1 MSFKI
6 KARAIREIFHKDNYW
21 IIAFI
26 PTESNRDIKLN
37 QYGNF
42 SCCGDIGYITIN
54 KDYELELEE
63 GKASKYGMSYNILSV
78 PSMQMEDLNKLTY
91 EEKFDI
97 LMECTS
103 SERIAKNIL
112 TSVPDYIELAVTKG
126 ADAIDTSKIKGVGAT
141 YNQAYCRI
149 LIDKYKYY
157 SFCMDS
163 KRKYYKLSISDAKA
177 LFDKWSTVEEIDKNL
192 KENPYY
198 CLIEICRHSFNKVDE
213 FLMEIRPELEESDER
228 VEALEL
234 EILRRNEV
242 DGSTRLL
249 GNVLCQVIKDDYPKC
264 SKLIPRTKEVAV
276 NSELIYF
283 DEDSKD
289 LSIMATYIAECNI
302 ADFVMRKN
310 INPHV
315 LDIDWKKYTHLE
327 NGFDMSEK
335 QSKALEMFCNYDVML
350 LCGFSGTGKTTSVS
364 GLINL
369 MEDNGISY
377 TLLSTTGKA
386 ARVLSQSTNR
396 PAMTIHRR
404 CFTNEITTDA
414 LIVDEMSLASLD
426 TFTML
431 LKNITNPD
439 CKVVFVFDSAQLC
452 PIGSSKIATDLLDSG
467 KVPFI
472 LLDEVFRY
480 RSNGALFVATNIRNG
495 VNFFNDDTM
504 VKNKGNVYTVSDN
517 YKFIDLQDEDEI
529 FETVVKEYRKLLDKG
544 IKRDDIM
551 IATPMNV
558 GAIGTYRINNY
569 LQAEL
574 NPPRPN
580 EMVHERKVN
589 GVKITFRVGDRVV
602 NKKNDYKILTAEGYR
617 QMQDDTDHV
626 LTEDDVDHSIVL
638 NGQLGTIVEVNKDGL
653 MIRFDEE
660 ILFFSKLKINNLLL
674 GATLSVHSLQ
684 GSTVDY
690 CINIVSNSHKRML
703 CKELLYVAD
712 TRMRKKQIDIG
723 NLDAFIYGIGVS
735 ENAVRKTWEK
745 ELIEKW
751 SDNNEKISNN

>member
-6 KARAIREIFHKDNYW
+6 KARAIREIFHNNNYW

-26 PTESNRDIKLN
+26 PTESNRNIKLN
-37 QYGNF
+37 EYDNF
-42 SCCGDIGYITIN
+42 SCCGDIGYITMN
-54 KDYELELEE
+54 KDYELEVEE
-63 GKASKYGMSYNILSV
+63 GKVSKYGVSYNILSV
-78 PSMQMEDLNKLTY
+78 PSMQMEDLSKLTY

-112 TSVPDYIELAVTKG
+112 ASVPNYIELAVTKG
-126 ADAIDTSKIKGVGAT
+126 ADAIDTSKIKGVGT
-141 YNQAYCRI
+141 NYNQAYCRI

-163 KRKYYKLSISDAKA
+163 KRKQYKLSITDAKL
-177 LFDKWSTVEEIDKNL
+177 LFDKWSTIEEIDKNL

-198 CLIEICRHSFNKVDE
+198 CLIEICKYSFNKVDE

-249 GNVLCQVIKDDYPKC
+249 GNVLCQVIKGDYPRC

-315 LDIDWKKYTHLE
+315 LNIDWKKYTHLE

-335 QSKALEMFCNYDVML
+335 QSKALEMFCSYDVML

-396 PAMTIHRR
+396 PAMTIHRK
-404 CFTNEITTDA
+404 CFTSEITTDA

-439 CKVVFVFDSAQLC
+439 CKVVFVYDSAQLC
-452 PIGSSKIATDLLDSG
+452 PCGSSKIATDLLDSG
-467 KVPFI
+467 RVPFI

-495 VNFFNDDTM
+495 VNFFNDNTM

-529 FETVVKEYRKLLDKG
+529 FDAVVKEYRGLLDKG
-544 IKRDDIM
+544 VKREDIM

-558 GAIGTYRINNY
+558 GTIGTYRINNY
-569 LQAEL
+569 IQAEF

-589 GVKITFRVGDRVV
+589 GTKITFRVGDRVV

-674 GATLSVHSLQ
+674 GSALSIHSLQ

-690 CINIVSNSHKRML
+690 CINVVSNSHKRML

-751 SDNNEKISNN
+751 SDNNG

>member
-6 KARAIREIFHKDNYW
+6 KARAIREIFHRDNYW

-26 PTESNRDIKLN
+26 PTESNREIKLN
-37 QYGNF
+37 KYGNF
-42 SCCGDIGYITIN
+42 SCCGDIGYISIN

-78 PSMQMEDLNKLTY
+78 PSMQMEDLSKLSY
-91 EEKFDI
+91 EDKFNI

-103 SERIAKNIL
+103 SERIAKSIL
-112 TSVPDYIELAVTKG
+112 NSCPDYIELAVTKG
-126 ADAIDTSKIKGVGAT
+126 KDAIDTSKIYGIGEK
-141 YNQAYCRI
+141 YNAVYCRI

-157 SFCMDS
+157 AFCMG
-163 KRKYYKLSISDAKA
+163 KERKQYNLSITDAKA
-177 LFDKWSTVEEIDKNL
+177 LFDKWSTAEEIDKNL
-192 KENPYY
+192 KDNPYY
-198 CLIEICRHSFNKVDE
+198 CLIEICRHSFNKTDE
-213 FLMEIRPELEESDER
+213 FLMDIRPELEDSDIR

-234 EILRRNEV
+234 EILRDNESN
-242 DGSTRLL
+242 GSTRLL
-249 GNVLCQVIKDDYPKC
+249 GKTLCKVIKEDYPRC
-264 SKLIPRTKEVAV
+264 IHLIPKTKDVAV

-283 DEDSKD
+283 DEESKD

-310 INPHV
+310 VNPHK
-315 LDIDWKKYTHLE
+315 LNIEWSTYTHLE

-335 QSKALEMFCNYDVML
+335 QAKALEMFCNYDVML

-396 PAMTIHRR
+396 PAMTIHRK
-404 CFTNEITTDA
+404 CFTDDITTDA

-431 LKNITNPD
+431 LNHIANPD

-495 VNFFNDDTM
+495 VNFFNDKLM
-504 VKNKGNVYTVSDN
+504 VKNKENVYSVSDN
-517 YKFIDLQDEDEI
+517 YKFIDVETEDEI
-529 FETVVKEYRKLLDKG
+529 FEEVVKEYRKLIDKG

-558 GAIGTYRINNY
+558 GTIGTYKINNY
-569 LQAEL
+569 LQAEF
-574 NPPRPN
+574 NPPKPN

-589 GVKITFRVGDRVV
+589 GTKITFRVGDRVV

-617 QMQDDTDHV
+617 QMQEDSV
-626 LTEDDVDHSIVL
+626 LTEDDVEHSMVL

-653 MIRFDEE
+653 MIKFDEE
-660 ILFFSKLKINNLLL
+660 ILFFNKLKINNLLL
-674 GATLSVHSLQ
+674 GMTLSVHSLQ

-690 CINIVSNSHKRML
+690 CINIVSNTHKRML

-723 NLDAFIYGIGVS
+723 NLDAFLYGIGVS

-751 SDNNEKISNN
+751 SDNNGIK

>member
-1 MSFKI
+1 MSFKV

-26 PTESNRDIKLN
+26 PTETNRNIKLN

-42 SCCGDIGYITIN
+42 SCCGDIGYITLN

-63 GKASKYGMSYNILSV
+63 GKTSKYGTSYNILSV
-78 PSMQMEDLNKLTY
+78 PSMQMEDLSKLTN
-91 EEKFDI
+91 EEKFNI

-103 SERIAKNIL
+103 SKRIANNIL
-112 TSVPDYIELAVTKG
+112 KGCPDYIELAVTKG
-126 ADAIDTSKIKGVGAT
+126 EEAIDISKIVGVGKS
-141 YNQAYCRI
+141 YNRCYCRI

-163 KRKYYKLSISDAKA
+163 KRKHYKLSISDAKA
-177 LFDKWSTVEEIDKNL
+177 LFDKWSTVDEIDKNL

-198 CLIEICRHSFNKVDE
+198 CLIEICGRSFNKVDD
-213 FLMEIRPELEESDER
+213 FIMEIRPELEESDER
-228 VEALEL
+228 IEALEL
-234 EILRRNEV
+234 EILRRNEE

-249 GNVLCQVIKDDYPKC
+249 GSILCEVIKEYYPKC
-264 SKLIPRTKEVAV
+264 AKLIPRTKEVAI

-283 DEDSKD
+283 DEKSKD

-310 INPHV
+310 VNPHK
-315 LDIDWKKYTHLE
+315 LNIDWAKYTHLE
-327 NGFDMSEK
+327 NGLDMSEK
-335 QSKALEMFCNYDVML
+335 QAKALEMFCNYDVML

-396 PAMTIHRR
+396 PAMTIHRK
-404 CFTNEITTDA
+404 CFTSEITTDA
-414 LIVDEMSLASLD
+414 LIVDEMSLASLS

-431 LKNITNPD
+431 LQNIDNPD

-495 VNFFNDDTM
+495 VNFFNDSM
-504 VKNKGNVYTVSDN
+504 VKNKENIYTVNDN

-529 FETVVKEYRKLLDKG
+529 FEEVVKEYRKLLDKG

-551 IATPMNV
+551 IASPMNV
-558 GAIGTYRINNY
+558 GTIGTYRINNY

-580 EMVHERKVN
+580 EIVHERKVK
-589 GVKITFRVGDRVV
+589 GAKITFRVGDRVV
-602 NKKNDYKILTAEGYR
+602 NKKNDYKIITAEGYR
-617 QMQDDTDHV
+617 QMQDDNNHI
-626 LTEDDVDHSIVL
+626 LTEDDVEHSIVL

-653 MIRFDEE
+653 MIKFDEE
-660 ILFFSKLKINNLLL
+660 ILFFNKMKINNLLL
-674 GATLSVHSLQ
+674 GTALSVHSLQ

-751 SDNNEKISNN
+751 SDNNE